1 MKTQVDSR
9 CFRQQ
14 GFTLL
19 EFLVSMALAA
29 LLLGMLSAGVG
40 VVVDDWQDEAGGL
53 EESVDQVLVLMQIE
67 RALQGAFPHTH
78 VHPQRLARQVYF
90 VGNSDEL
97 RFVSTV
103 SPQRGPGLMA
113 WRLKSDPGRGLQLHL
128 AAAHGDNPDARLID
142 AKPILLLPGY
152 QARFRFLV
160 QRNPDEQR
168 WLEEW
173 RGEEMQ
179 SLPLAVEIV
188 LTPDTSSGRKPV
200 LEILAPIRAHRH
212 ENIEPTIPVI

>member
-1 MKTQVDSR
+1 MKLLADSR
-9 CFRQQ
+9 HFRQQ

-19 EFLVSMALAA
+19 ELLVSMALAA
-29 LLLGMLSAGVG
+29 LLLGMLSAGVN
-40 VVVDDWQDEAGGL
+40 VVVNDWQDETGGL
-53 EESVDQVLVLMQIE
+53 EESVDQALVLMQIE

-78 VHPQRLARQVYF
+78 VHPQDLARQVYF
-90 VGNSDEL
+90 AGDHDEL

-113 WRLKSDPGRGLQLHL
+113 WYLQSNPDRGLQLRL

-142 AKPILLLPGY
+142 AKPVLLLPGY
-152 QARFRFLV
+152 QARFRYLV

-168 WLEEW
+168 WLDEW
-173 RGEEMQ
+173 HGEQMQ
-179 SLPLAVEIV
+179 SLPLAVEVV
-188 LTPDTSSGRKPV
+188 LTPDVRSGRNPV
-200 LEILAPIRAHRH
+200 LEILAPIRVHRH